1 MFSQILLDP
10 ELESN
15 FVDAEGTRELVR
27 DVVIECHR
35 QNWSRSI
42 DHELIDHRQIENQ
55 LTRVVD
61 AALKSTNPKSDL
73 APKVSVGWNLN
84 LVQGTPMFIGVIHI
98 GVDTK
103 EMDRHED
110 RWAGVVSGM
119 HLVQ

>member
-1 MFSQILLDP
+1 
-10 ELESN
+10 
-15 FVDAEGTRELVR
+15 
-27 DVVIECHR
+27 
-35 QNWSRSI
+35 
-42 DHELIDHRQIENQ
+42 
-55 LTRVVD
+55 VVD

-73 APKVSVGWNLN
+73 ATKVSVGWNLN
-84 LVQGTPMFIGVIHI
+84 LVQGAPMFIGVIHI